1 MASRTAIQGC
11 ADACTACPR
20 LVLADEEPDTFT
32 GLTGFLIERALR
44 FAGGGVMAEFQEDE
58 NHQYLTMAAPAAI
71 AEWMLHDV
79 WDAETACQLVVLG
92 YKLPRPTWKFLK
104 ELDALDALD
113 LLDLPAVLN
122 KLRER
127 HACDASDEQQIQDTL
142 DAMDSLDVR
151 DIRDDLRWL
160 GMLVEKGA
168 VNPQFV
174 RTICAVYDRAK
185 AIADS
190 SVNAGTI
197 CEHDTPEN
205 WRRWAQGKGYSVA
218 HLMPTYALAAKV
230 GAGTVTSPSGNTVEE
245 QADVDHD
252 ERLAAL
258 FDPQPVDALEKMFP
272 ADGKW
277 GNWAERAKAN
287 GLKDARVARAKFN
300 PYKAG
305 VWFVKKGSKGWD
317 DARL

>member
-168 VNPQFV
+168 VNIQFV
-174 RTICAVYDRAK
+174 RTICAVNDRAK

-218 HLMPTYALAAKV
+218 HLMLTDALAAKV
-230 GAGTVTSPSGNTVEE
+230 EAGAVISPSGGDTSLNTANLVYWR
-245 QADVDHD
+245 VILYSNIKKID
-252 ERLAAL
+252 EH
-258 FDPQPVDALEKMFP
+258 K
-272 ADGKW
+272 
-277 GNWAERAKAN
+277 KAN
-287 GLKDARVARAKFN
+287 VRGIIKYLRGLKDKRILN
-300 PYKAG
+300 
-305 VWFVKKGSKGWD
+305 KGGHEELLWID
-317 DARL
+317 DNNNE

>member
-1 MASRTAIQGC
+1 MA
-11 ADACTACPR
+11 D
-20 LVLADEEPDTFT
+20 
-32 GLTGFLIERALR
+32 
-44 FAGGGVMAEFQEDE
+44 FQEDE

-92 YKLPRPTWKFLK
+92 YKLPRPAWKALK
-104 ELDALDALD
+104 ELDAADALD
-113 LLDLPAVLN
+113 LPEVWN

-127 HACDASDEQQIQDTL
+127 YASDASDEREIQEIQDAL
-142 DAMDSLDVR
+142 DSPDVLDVR
-151 DIRDDLRWL
+151 EVRDAQRWL

-168 VNPQFV
+168 VNIQFV

-218 HLMPTYALAAKV
+218 HLMLTDALAAKV
-230 GAGTVTSPSGNTVEE
+230 EAGAVISPSGGDTSLNTANLVYWR
-245 QADVDHD
+245 VILYSNIKKID
-252 ERLAAL
+252 EH
-258 FDPQPVDALEKMFP
+258 K
-272 ADGKW
+272 
-277 GNWAERAKAN
+277 KAN
-287 GLKDARVARAKFN
+287 VRGIIKYLRGLKDKRILNKGGHEELFWIDDNNNEQRVA
-300 PYKAG
+300 
-305 VWFVKKGSKGWD
+305 KKTINNVASL
-317 DARL
+317 ARKLP

>member
-1 MASRTAIQGC
+1 MA
-11 ADACTACPR
+11 D
-20 LVLADEEPDTFT
+20 
-32 GLTGFLIERALR
+32 
-44 FAGGGVMAEFQEDE
+44 FQEDE

-168 VNPQFV
+168 VNIQFV

-218 HLMPTYALAAKV
+218 HLMLTDALAAKV
-230 GAGTVTSPSGNTVEE
+230 EAGAVITVSGDDKPWLVANPTDPAPDYSWYTPARYFARQLVKDDSTLRAKRKKLAEKTAKSLASAGVFARGKKKQPLCAGTV
-245 QADVDHD
+245 
-252 ERLAAL
+252 
-258 FDPQPVDALEKMFP
+258 
-272 ADGKW
+272 
-277 GNWAERAKAN
+277 
-287 GLKDARVARAKFN
+287 LKS
-300 PYKAG
+300 
-305 VWFVKKGSKGWD
+305 FVNVM
-317 DARL
+317 LN